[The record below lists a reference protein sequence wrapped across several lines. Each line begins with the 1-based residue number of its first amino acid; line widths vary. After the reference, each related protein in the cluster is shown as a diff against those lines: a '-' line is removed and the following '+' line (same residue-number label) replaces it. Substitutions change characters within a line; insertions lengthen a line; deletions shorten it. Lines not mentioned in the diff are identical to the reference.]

1 MRFDRE
7 LILLGEKIIEDD
19 IGNQNSTETRRSV
32 LCQRKSIGRT
42 EFYAA
47 SSSGLKP
54 EFVFVMYDFEYRN
67 ERKLEFEGIKYSV
80 IRTYSTG
87 LKEVE
92 LTCEKVIGNG

>member
-7 LILLGEKIIEDD
+7 LILLAEEIVEDELN
-19 IGNQNSTETRRSV
+19 NQIPKEIRKSV
-32 LCQRKSIGRT
+32 LCHKKSVGRT

-47 SSSGLKP
+47 STSGLTP
-54 EFVFVMYDFEYRN
+54 DIVFVMYDFEYSG
-67 ERKLEFEGIKYSV
+67 ERKVEFEGIKYSV

-92 LTCEKVIGNG
+92 LNCQRDVGNG